1 MPKLLSQVLA
11 LHSGAKSRY
20 DALVKDFNKAAQKG
34 ALFNGIRKT
43 FRPIDHDGVKFP
55 DERQEVQMTV
65 EDKLS
70 EITDS
75 LVEILDITAVRD
87 YGNCEAKADVIVGE
101 KTILNAVPATYLLWL
116 NKRLEDMGTL
126 VGNLP
131 SLDPAENWINREG
144 AISRSEEVETVRM
157 SKEPTVIRL
166 AEATKEHK
174 EQSQLISKDIPIGH
188 WTTTRLS
195 GAMEAGR
202 KQKISR
208 RVRQLHDAVKVALQ
222 EANSSRVIDQNIGN
236 KVSNFLFGSESEQ
249 G

>member
-1 MPKLLSQVLA
+1 MTRLLSQVLA
-11 LHSGAKSRY
+11 LHSGAKTRY

-34 ALFNGIRKT
+34 ALFNGVRKT
-43 FRPIDHDGVKFP
+43 FRPIKEDGIKFP

-70 EITDS
+70 DITDS

-87 YGNCEAKADVIVGE
+87 YGNCEAKADVMVGE
-101 KTILNAVPATYLLWL
+101 KTILTGVPATYLLWL
-116 NKRLEDMGTL
+116 NKRLEDMDTL

-131 SLDPAENWINREG
+131 SLDPAENWIG
-144 AISRSEEVETVRM
+144 KDGSISTAKEVETVRM
-157 SKEPTVIRL
+157 SKEQTIVQAAPPT
-166 AEATKEHK
+166 EKHK
-174 EQSQLISKDIPIGH
+174 EQYEVLTKDIPIGH

-195 GAMEAGR
+195 GAIKAER
-202 KQKISR
+202 KQKIAR

-222 EANSSRVIDQNIGN
+222 EANSSRVIDQHIGD

>member
-1 MPKLLSQVLA
+1 MARLLSQVLA
-11 LHSGAKSRY
+11 LHAGAKNRY
-20 DALVKDFNKAAQKG
+20 DTLVKEFNKAAQKG
-34 ALFNGIRKT
+34 ALFNGVRKT
-43 FRPIDHDGVKFP
+43 FRPIEDGGIKFP

-101 KTILNAVPATYLLWL
+101 QTILTDVPSTYLLWL
-116 NKRLEDMGTL
+116 NKKLEDMGTL
-126 VGNLP
+126 IGNLP
-131 SLDPAENWINREG
+131 SLDPAENWIGKQGN
-144 AISRSEEVETVRM
+144 ISKAKEVETVRM
-157 SKEPTVIRL
+157 SKEQTIVQAAPPT
-166 AEATKEHK
+166 EAHK
-174 EQSQLISKDIPIGH
+174 EQYEVLTKDIPIGH

-202 KQKISR
+202 KQKIAR

-222 EANSSRVIDQNIGN
+222 EANSSRVIDQNIGS

>member
-1 MPKLLSQVLA
+1 MTRLLSQVLA
-11 LHSGAKSRY
+11 LHSGAKTRY
-20 DALVKDFNKAAQKG
+20 DTLVKDFNKAAQKG
-34 ALFNGIRKT
+34 ALFNGVRKT
-43 FRPIDHDGVKFP
+43 FRPIDDAGVKFP

-70 EITDS
+70 DITDS

-101 KTILNAVPATYLLWL
+101 KTILTGVPSTYLLWL
-116 NKRLEDMGTL
+116 NKKLEDMGTL

-144 AISRSEEVETVRM
+144 AISRSGEVETVRM
-157 SKEPTVIRL
+157 SKEPTVIQL
-166 AEATKEHK
+166 APPTVEHA

-202 KQKISR
+202 KRKIAR

-222 EANSSRVIDQNIGN
+222 EANSSRVVNRDIGS
-236 KVSNFLFGSESEQ
+236 KVSNFLFGDESEQ